1 MRTSFNRHP
10 AKRPNSHT
18 QAARFIGLVW
28 LLALSLFSSPL
39 QAQHGFQFGAVYA
52 KSLILSEQGNPIYVE
67 YGLDGEIAGEIGEA
81 TGQYAEAR
89 VMAGQIYRAYQI
101 QLEAVREQFPDLELV
116 SKDTYESATYTT
128 VGGVAIPKPPLG
140 GNTVMVAIR
149 PLAQRLIAD
158 SSQLVLQELPINP
171 QLQIGNDTQSVL
183 LDPDGA
189 ILAQSTLNIGFKTGF
204 VSDDAGNERIT
215 PDRTLIY
222 REHDD
227 TIHGP
232 LGYVVLENGL
242 FNRDATGEDGKFAF
256 RYPLPPCPGFYYDLQ
271 MPIYVELYY
280 KRFNP
285 RRSPRYPYFMRR
297 LGFDYC
303 VGYGQWPLGASLTAT
318 MTQVS
323 ALGIVAAMATPLKR
337 PLDFVV
343 DMTVLAGQA
352 RMYEVS
358 FGSETRYDGESAALQ
373 RVSQLQNDFDGDG
386 HLDRA
391 LLGQIVTEVDPDT
404 GEESQHFQTLDAT
417 QSPQIQGIWL
427 SSYHDLATLDPAA
440 TLPDLTRLTDWS
452 ADFQNRGLLSQINED
467 DLINTDLYVFRVSDG
482 TLVTERHGLRDSE
495 VSENFIGVDSD
506 NGTFYYTI
514 QVVGAQEGRL
524 NIHGYTSYQRGGS
537 DAFQQWQA
545 TGQMNPDFYERKA
558 DHLRPGEAV
567 QLIAINRATG
577 YIGSLIT
584 EVKQAGSGANPHEIS
599 FPIQDLMMGPPNL
612 KIWAERT
619 SRIEHGLTRGQTL
632 EQAIGHEGAGLTDDT
647 EITIFTEWFNH
658 DGTALPE
665 GLDEHGYTGRLA
677 KVVSPNQLASV
688 GGSSGSGSSLSQ
700 FEIKTGRQTQVIRLP
715 ERILGR
721 QHLYVQVSGEP
732 MSGNPDFGSSGQHEG
747 KLEYRPDRYVP
758 VRVPVYDESSSRLQ
772 TRAYNLTKRA
782 YDQGRLAVEPEKP
795 DPIYHYIY
803 RPEFQF
809 SIYDL
814 VMDEIRRTNLAG
826 ETTDILAL
834 DQPLIDST
842 DQLIELFY
850 DLTVPNHDPLAP
862 YGYEGERELVLTLG
876 AEEVRVTVG
885 ANQQLSFNN
894 LDHLDALT
902 AEDLLTIRL
911 ASNNDMGNTLW
922 EYAFDNRI
930 VKVLNPNIEK
940 RMRID
945 LPNDWVCPDSA
956 YMALRVNED
965 AYLTLELNG
974 ELILNNE
981 FRARGNHYIE
991 MPEMNPGTYICTLDS
1006 VSARDGTSET
1016 DQASYQVK
1024 YDIVKSVAIGHA
1036 IEENVDLFDGH
1047 LGFSVDEFN
1056 INDRGPALNFR
1067 RTFNSNTSELGVLGI
1082 GWSHNYDAKVT
1093 NLGCGAYAVRSGNSG
1108 GKFFQQGGGFTPEA
1122 GVHSRLEKNGDSFD
1136 FYAKDGTHYHFKAYL
1151 FSKPRINTPVGG
1163 TGYEWYLE
1171 YIEDPDGNRTSIAY
1185 DEDQVFNAYVTSVTD
1200 NSGRQITFDYLE
1212 IDSALVDQYFK
1223 NDKVISSITAPD
1235 TQIDFSYDSSGRL
1248 TSVDNNGYQESYTYE
1263 SVTQT
1268 PGELVWNEEEKIK
1281 LAAMLSRTDRNGN
1294 RTTYNYTI
1302 EDIAYTQ
1309 SLAGGDQHQ
1318 TKGVLYSRINHPA
1331 SDSTVITY
1339 GTRAD
1344 RSLTELTANVT
1355 NPRGL
1360 SGNYTLNG
1368 YGAPLT
1374 IIRDNGTVRMTWD
1387 MQEIVMSSRTD
1398 ERGVTTAYQ
1407 YDSYGNITSE
1417 ETGSLPAITR
1427 SWTQQGPI
1435 VNLLAS
1441 ETDRNGETTDYS
1453 YNAAGH
1459 VTRIDHPDA
1468 TSESFTYASNGDRQS
1483 SANRRGIT
1491 TTYSYDGYGNLASV
1505 TAPDQGTTSYQWD
1518 VRSLTTRMSD
1528 GEGRVTGYSY
1538 DALGRL
1544 TREDLPIGNRR
1555 YSYDGNGNKLTETDT
1570 LGRVTSW
1577 SYDGDNR
1584 ITGITRPIGSKSLSY
1599 DGAGDLVSETDW
1611 NGNTTTYGYNSVHHR
1626 TRETRPLGLIASISN
1641 DALGNVTRIDWPDLH
1656 FVAYTYDDLSRRTS
1670 TTDPSGTVT
1679 LVLDGNGN
1687 KTRKTDQLT
1696 RITNYVYDSMNRLTE
1711 INEPLSRSTTQTYD
1725 GNGNL
1730 ATLTDPN
1737 GNVTT
1742 NTYDDADRLLTSEKG
1757 GDTTSHSYDRVG
1769 NLLSRT
1775 DAENRITRY
1784 TYDAMNRRLSLALD
1798 NYSESYSYDLAGNLT
1813 GKTTPVNRFSYTYDD
1828 LNRQLSETDN
1838 LGSVS
1843 GTSYDANGN
1852 VLSQIDANGNTTS
1865 YVYNALN
1872 FLTREEQPEGRN
1884 IVYTPDLFGNV
1895 LTKTDAN
1902 GVAYSYVYDEL
1913 NRLTSETHPNGSLS
1927 YTYDAVGN
1935 RRTLTDKRNN
1945 QTRYDYNDLNRLTL
1959 TTDPIGTF
1967 RNSYDDNGNV
1977 LTETDRRGLVNAYS
1991 YDAWDRVLTTTRA
2004 GLLIETN
2011 VYDGVGNRS
2020 RVTDANGN
2028 AIDYDYN
2035 HLDLVTEER
2044 APLSATTRYSYN
2056 TGGQRIS
2063 MTDPENR
2070 QTSYVPDA
2078 RGRNLTETFQSLTT
2092 SYSYDGNGNLTGKTR
2107 PGGNSWSFVYDGA
2120 NRLTSVTGPAGTTS
2134 YTYDHNDNRLS
2145 QTDAGTNTTG
2155 YAYDSNNLLRTLT
2168 YPDLTTE
2175 TYAYDANG
2183 NRTSAN
2189 LPNGNSWSATY
2200 DEDNRLITRSHND
2213 GQSQTNSYDG
2223 NNNLTGVTFNNGGSS
2238 ASASYVYD
2246 NFDRQTR
2253 ATDRNSHVVNYQ
2265 YDDNGNRTQ
2274 VSSTGGVTNYVY
2286 DALNRV
2292 TQVTGSD
2299 GVTGYSYD
2307 NSGLPTRVDYPSGI
2321 SAITAYDAQGRIDTL
2336 TNQQGSTLLSSYDYA
2351 YDSNSNRTEQIE
2363 INGGAAETTGYSYDS
2378 ADRLTQVDYP
2388 ETSVVYTYDANF
2400 NRLSEVE
2407 TRLSDSAVIKDQ
2419 SYAYNNR
2426 NQLTGITD
2434 NLDAANNVTYS
2445 YDDNGNQTRKVK
2457 GTETTDFIYNA
2468 RDELRQVQVGGST
2481 VGQFLYDYQG
2491 MRVQKTG
2498 DRGVEQYHYDG
2509 KSVLAQYDETDQ
2521 LIAHFQYGPNRL
2533 LSLQEPG
2540 GDAEYYLFDSLGSP
2554 VNLTTGAGA
2563 VTARYQYDAW
2573 GNKRSE
2579 TGTSFNRFGFTGHE
2593 EDTETGLIY
2602 AKARYYDPDTGRFL
2616 NQDLFEGMID
2626 TPPSLHRY
2634 LYAYANPT
2642 TYVDLNGYEAITIRP
2657 GMGPAGAIPGM
2668 MQQHWQADYDGNG
2681 RTVGEEALTPVI
2693 NLVNKRV
2700 NQIKI
2705 GIELYG
2711 AAQRHLLGLDVTN
2724 NDAITSES
2732 IESRVITEDP
2742 GSMGTEGR
2750 PIEDPIP
2757 HPGGFEGEE
2766 RGAWGTDGDQIP
2778 EELPRSYETPIQ
2790 ENGTTIYGNPD
2801 QSEQI
2806 DSGPYLRERERDEFG
2821 RYKASTDIPEGR
2833 LNRAYPWA
2841 ETKRKIQQQA
2851 IEQGY
2856 YNPETGNFIDPNTGL
2871 EIEGDYHYGHTYGN
2885 ESWHTRDEATKAGM
2899 SQEEYNKAQ
2908 QAVENWQIEDPKSN
2922 MSHEYEMKY

>member
-1 MRTSFNRHP
+1 MWTSFNRFL
-10 AKRPNSHT
+10 ARRSNSPT
-18 QAARFIGLVW
+18 QAARFIWLVGV
-28 LLALSLFSSPL
+28 LLLVLLSGPL

-67 YGLDGEIAGEIGEA
+67 YGADGEIASEIGEA

-89 VMAGQIYRAYQI
+89 VMAGDIYRAYLV
-101 QLEAVREQFPDLELV
+101 QLEAVRAQFPDLELV
-116 SKDTYESATYTT
+116 SKDTYEGATYTT
-128 VGGVAIPKPPLG
+128 VSGDAMNKPPLG
-140 GNTVMVAIR
+140 GNTVMVALR
-149 PLAQRLIAD
+149 PEAQRLIAD
-158 SSQLVLQELPINP
+158 SQLVLLELPINP
-171 QLQIGNDTQSVL
+171 QLQIGDDTQSVL
-183 LDPDGA
+183 LAPDGA
-189 ILAQSTLNIGFKTGF
+189 ILAQSSLNIGFKTGF
-204 VSDDAGNERIT
+204 VSDDQGNERVTSDSLFI
-215 PDRTLIY
+215 DREY
-222 REHDD
+222 DD

-232 LGYVVLENGL
+232 LGWVVLENGL
-242 FNRDATGEDGKFAF
+242 FQRTITENDGKFTF
-256 RYPLPPCPGFYYDLQ
+256 RYPLPICPGFYYDVQ
-271 MPIYVELYY
+271 IPITVELNY

-285 RRSPRYPYFMRR
+285 RHNPRYPYFMRR
-297 LGFDYC
+297 IGYDYC
-303 VGYGQWPLGASLTAT
+303 VGYGQWPLGASLLAT
-318 MTQVS
+318 MTQVGS
-323 ALGIVAAMATPLKR
+323 TAIVAALASPDKL

-352 RMYEVS
+352 RMPGVS
-358 FGSETRYDGESAALQ
+358 FGSETRYDGQTATLQ
-373 RVSQLQNDFDGDG
+373 RVSQSQNDFDGDG
-386 HLDRA
+386 TLDTA

-404 GEESQHFQTLDAT
+404 GDERQYFQTLDAT
-417 QSPQIQGIWL
+417 QNPQIQGVWL
-427 SSYHDLATLDPAA
+427 STHHDLANLDPAA

-452 ADFQNRGLLSQINED
+452 ADFQDRSLLSQINED
-467 DLINTDLYVFRVSDG
+467 DLINTDLYVVRVSNG
-482 TLVTERHGLRDSE
+482 QLITERHGLRDSE
-495 VSENFIGVDSD
+495 VSENFIGVNSD

-524 NIHGYTSYQRGGS
+524 NIHGYTSNHRGGTE
-537 DAFQQWQA
+537 AFQQWQA
-545 TGQMNPDFYERKA
+545 TAQMNPEFYERKA
-558 DHLRPGEAV
+558 DHLRPGELV
-567 QLIAINRATG
+567 QLIAINRSTG
-577 YIGSLIT
+577 YIGTLIT

-599 FPIQDLMMGPPNL
+599 FPIEDLMMRPPNL

-619 SRIEHGLTRGQTL
+619 SVIEHGLTSGETR

-647 EITIFTEWFNH
+647 EITIYTEWFDH
-658 DGTALPE
+658 DGRALPE
-665 GLDEHGYTGRLA
+665 ALDEHGYTGRLA
-677 KVVSPNQLASV
+677 KVVAANQLASAG
-688 GGSSGSGSSLSQ
+688 GGSESGSSLSQ

-732 MSGNPDFGSSGQHEG
+732 MSGAPNFGTSGQHQG
-747 KLEYRPDRYVP
+747 KLAYRPDRYVP
-758 VRVPVYDESSSRLQ
+758 VKVPVYDESSSLLQ
-772 TRAYNLTKRA
+772 TRAYNQAKSA
-782 YDQGRLAVEPEKP
+782 YDRGQLAVEPVKP

-814 VMDEIRRTNLAG
+814 VMDEIRRTDLAG
-826 ETTDILAL
+826 ETTDILPL
-834 DQPLIDST
+834 DQPQIDTT

-850 DLTVPNHDPLAP
+850 DLTVPEHDPLAP
-862 YGYEGERELVLTLG
+862 YGYEGDRELVLTLG
-876 AEEVRVTVG
+876 AEEVRVTIG
-885 ANQQLSFNN
+885 ANQQLSFDN
-894 LDHLDALT
+894 LDHLDVLA
-902 AEDLLTIRL
+902 AEDLLTLRL

-930 VKVLNPNIEK
+930 VKVLNPNVEK

-945 LPNDWVCPDSA
+945 LPNDWVCPDTA
-956 YMALRVNED
+956 QLALRVNED
-965 AYLTLELNG
+965 AYLTLEIGDERILDN
-974 ELILNNE
+974 EL
-981 FRARGNHYIE
+981 RAKGTHYIE
-991 MPEMNPGTYICTLDS
+991 LPEMNPGTYICTLDS
-1006 VSARDGTSET
+1006 VSALDGTSET

-1036 IEENVDLFDGH
+1036 IEENIDLFDGH

-1056 INDRGPALNFR
+1056 IDDRGPALNFR

-1108 GKFFQQGGGFTPEA
+1108 GKFFQQGGGFVPEA
-1122 GVHSRLEKNGDSFD
+1122 GIHSRLEQNGESFD
-1136 FYAKDGTHYHFKAYL
+1136 FYAKDGTHYHFKGYL
-1151 FSKPRINTPVGG
+1151 FSKPRLNTAVGG

-1171 YIEDPDGNRTSIAY
+1171 YIEDPDGNRTNLAY
-1185 DEDQVFNAYVTSVTD
+1185 DEDQVFNAHVTTVTD
-1200 NSGRQITFDYLE
+1200 SSGRQIDFNYLE
-1212 IDSALVDQYFK
+1212 IDSTLIDHYFT
-1223 NDKVISSITAPD
+1223 NNKVISSITAPD

-1248 TSVDNNGYQESYTYE
+1248 TSVENNGFEEHYTYE
-1263 SVTQT
+1263 SVTQN
-1268 PGELVWNEEEKIK
+1268 GELVWNEEEKIK

-1294 RTTYNYTI
+1294 RTSYDYTI
-1302 EDIAYTQ
+1302 ENIAYTQ
-1309 SLAGGDQHQ
+1309 SLMGGDQYQ
-1318 TKGVLYSRINHPA
+1318 TKGVLYSRINHPE
-1331 SDSTVITY
+1331 SSSTVITY
-1339 GTRAD
+1339 GSRAD

-1360 SGNYTLNG
+1360 SGSYTLNG
-1368 YGAPLT
+1368 YGAPT
-1374 IIRDNGTVRMTWD
+1374 RIIRDNGTVLMNWD
-1387 MQEIVMSSRTD
+1387 MQQIVMASRTD
-1398 ERGVTTAYQ
+1398 ERGVTTNYAY
-1407 YDSYGNITSE
+1407 DDYGNITSE

-1427 SWTQQGPI
+1427 SWIQQGPI
-1435 VNLLAS
+1435 VNLMAS
-1441 ETDRNGETTDYS
+1441 ETDRNGNTTNYS
-1453 YNAAGH
+1453 YNGTGH
-1459 VTRIDHPDA
+1459 LTRIDHPDGA
-1468 TSESFTYASNGDRQS
+1468 TERFAYASNGDRQS
-1483 SANRRGIT
+1483 HTNRRDTT

-1505 TAPDQGTTSYQWD
+1505 SAPDQGTTSYQWD
-1518 VRSLTTRMSD
+1518 VRSLKTRMTD

-1544 TREDLPIGNRR
+1544 TSEDLPIGNRS
-1555 YSYDGNGNKLTETDT
+1555 YSYDGNGNKLSETDP

-1577 SYDGDNR
+1577 RYDGEDR
-1584 ITGITRPIGSKSLSY
+1584 VTEITRPIGGKSLSY
-1599 DGAGDLVSETDW
+1599 DSAGDLVSETDW

-1626 TRETRPLGLIASISN
+1626 TRETRPLDLIATISN
-1641 DALGNVTRIDWPDLH
+1641 DAIGNVTRIDWPDSH
-1656 FVAYTYDDLSRRTS
+1656 FIAYTYDDLSRRTS
-1670 TTDPSGTVT
+1670 TTDPSGSVA

-1687 KTRKTDQLT
+1687 KTRETDQLA
-1696 RITNYVYDSMNRLTE
+1696 RVTNYVYDSMNRLIETH
-1711 INEPLSRSTTQTYD
+1711 EPLSRSTTQTYD
-1725 GNGNL
+1725 ANGNL

-1742 NTYDDADRLLTSEKG
+1742 HTYDDADRVLTSEKA
-1757 GDTTSHSYDRVG
+1757 GDTIQNSYDLVG
-1769 NLLSRT
+1769 NLLSQT
-1775 DAENRITRY
+1775 DAESRTTSY
-1784 TYDAMNRRLSLALD
+1784 SYDAMNRRLTLAL
-1798 NYSESYSYDLAGNLT
+1798 NSYNERYSYDLAGNLT
-1813 GKTTPVNRFSYTYDD
+1813 DKTTPVNRFSYTYDA
-1828 LNRQLSETDN
+1828 LNRPLTESDD
-1838 LGSVS
+1838 LGQVS
-1843 GTSYDANGN
+1843 STSYDANGN
-1852 VLSQIDANGNTTS
+1852 VLSKTDANGNTTA
-1865 YVYNALN
+1865 YVYNTLN
-1872 FLTREEQPEGRN
+1872 FLTREERPEGRN
-1884 IVYTPDLFGNV
+1884 IVYAPDLFGNV
-1895 LTKTDAN
+1895 LSKTDAN

-1945 QTRYDYNDLNRLTL
+1945 QTGYDYDDLNRLTL

-1967 RNSYDDNGNV
+1967 RHTYDANGNV

-2011 VYDGVGNRS
+2011 VYDGVGNRR

-2035 HLDLVTEER
+2035 HLDLVTEQR

-2056 TGGQRIS
+2056 AGGQRIS

-2107 PGGNSWSFVYDGA
+2107 PGGNSWSYVYDGA

-2134 YTYDHNDNRLS
+2134 YSYDHNDNRLS
-2145 QTDAGTNTTG
+2145 QTDAGANTTG

-2175 TYAYDANG
+2175 SYAYDANG

-2200 DEDNRLITRSHND
+2200 DEDNRLISRSHND
-2213 GQSQTNSYDG
+2213 GQNQTNSYDG

-2238 ASASYVYD
+2238 ASASYAYD

-2265 YDDNGNRTQ
+2265 YDANGNRTQ
-2274 VSSTGGVTNYVY
+2274 VSSTGGVTSYVY

-2336 TNQQGSTLLSSYDYA
+2336 TNQQGSTLLSSYDYS
-2351 YDSNSNRTEQIE
+2351 YDANGNRTEQVE

-2434 NLDAANNVTYS
+2434 NLDAANSVTYS

-2457 GTETTDFIYNA
+2457 GSETTDFVYNA

-2481 VGQFLYDYQG
+2481 VGQFLYDHQG

-2509 KSVLAQYDETDQ
+2509 KSVLAQYNESDQ
-2521 LIAHFQYGPNRL
+2521 MIAHFQYGPNRL

-2579 TGTSFNRFGFTGHE
+2579 SGSSFNRFGFTGHE

-2602 AKARYYDPDTGRFL
+2602 AKARYYDPDTARFL
-2616 NQDLFEGMID
+2616 SQDSYLGESE

-2642 TYVDLNGYEAITIRP
+2642 VWIDPTGHFDAGPEFKMDPNTKWDPKTQTWETPDGKRYRPSWKGAVRNLRWGVMLLPLMIGGDSRDPNRPPPEWLAEEIKPKQSPVYDPNTREGRERFAEENPGVTDARVGTAPPAPKKKEDTRIIVEGHSGSTNG
-2657 GMGPAGAIPGM
+2657 
-2668 MQQHWQADYDGNG
+2668 
-2681 RTVGEEALTPVI
+2681 TV
-2693 NLVNKRV
+2693 
-2700 NQIKI
+2700 
-2705 GIELYG
+2705 
-2711 AAQRHLLGLDVTN
+2711 
-2724 NDAITSES
+2724 S
-2732 IESRVITEDP
+2732 IESPSQNNAPTKVGDADSDQNYERP
-2742 GSMGTEGR
+2742 SGSVRKQDYPTRER
-2750 PIEDPIP
+2750 KPTRERL
-2757 HPGGFEGEE
+2757 EE
-2766 RGAWGTDGDQIP
+2766 AATGTDGQIRCQGP
-2778 EELPRSYETPIQ
+2778 DCAVEGGRVLAPGE
-2790 ENGTTIYGNPD
+2790 GTVEHNPPLV
-2801 QSEQI
+2801 Q
-2806 DSGPYLRERERDEFG
+2806 
-2821 RYKASTDIPEGR
+2821 TH
-2833 LNRAYPWA
+2833 N
-2841 ETKRKIQQQA
+2841 
-2851 IEQGY
+2851 EQGY
-2856 YNPETGNFIDPNTGL
+2856 NTDQETRNDLYNETATEIHCIDCQRRQGGQTK
-2871 EIEGDYHYGHTYGN
+2871 ERYR
-2885 ESWHTRDEATKAGM
+2885 RDVG
-2899 SQEEYNKAQ
+2899 
-2908 QAVENWQIEDPKSN
+2908 P
-2922 MSHEYEMKY
+2922 EYEPRQPRKKKE